1 MQGVGE
7 QVLEAL
13 VLEIVDVAHGRVEY
27 PLAIGVLAD
36 PGPGCRLF
44 TLVLKDHQHDV
55 VVSKRSLGRAAL
67 ARAHGGVVVDFAVTF
82 PT

>member
-27 PLAIGVLAD
+27 PLAIGILAD
-36 PGPGCRLF
+36 PGFGFLRLSSSSARRCRL
-44 TLVLKDHQHDV
+44 
-55 VVSKRSLGRAAL
+55 
-67 ARAHGGVVVDFAVTF
+67 
-82 PT
+82 

>member
-36 PGPGCRLF
+36 PGPGCRLLRLSSRIIST
-44 TLVLKDHQHDV
+44 TL
-55 VVSKRSLGRAAL
+55 SSLNGAL
-67 ARAHGGVVVDFAVTF
+67 GEPLLPELTAGLS
-82 PT
+82 